1 MGIFD
6 YWKKDR
12 TKPEVTG
19 VPPPRPAPPAP
30 RAQADGDSSPSDAA
44 STYTY
49 LVVKGDSLSTIAS
62 GQYGDAQKW
71 RRIYEANRDL
81 IDDPNLIYAGQQLRI
96 PE

>member
-6 YWKKDR
+6 YWKKGKAR
-12 TKPEVTG
+12 PEVPA
-19 VPPPRPAPPAP
+19 VSPPKAAPVAP
-30 RAQADGDSSPSDAA
+30 EPQADGDSSPLASA

-71 RRIYEANRDL
+71 RRIYDANRDL
-81 IDDPNLIYAGQQLRI
+81 IDDPDILYAGQQLRI